1 LKITVQVLEEMNIP
15 FGVVVNRAGIGDK
28 NVYGYCEEK
37 NIPVLLEIPFQ
48 RRIAELYSRG
58 VPFAM
63 EMPEWR
69 DKFRLLFDDI
79 KRRVCR

>member
-1 LKITVQVLEEMNIP
+1 VLEEMNIP
-15 FGVVVNRAGIGDK
+15 FGVVVNRAGIGDE

-37 NIPVLLEIPFQ
+37 KIPVLLEIPFR

-63 EMPEWR
+63 EMSEWR
-69 DKFRLLFDDI
+69 DKFRLLFDDV